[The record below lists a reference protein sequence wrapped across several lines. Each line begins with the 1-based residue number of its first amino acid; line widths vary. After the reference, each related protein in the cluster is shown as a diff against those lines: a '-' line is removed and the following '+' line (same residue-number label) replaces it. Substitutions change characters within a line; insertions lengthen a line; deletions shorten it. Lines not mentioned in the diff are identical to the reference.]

1 MTHLG
6 EVHYETF
13 KHGSKTYFNS
23 TRFFPEPVRRDVF
36 LLYGFVRT
44 ADNLVDSI
52 PQDRDGFHDFVA
64 RYRRATAGSPSGDPI
79 IDGYV
84 ALAERRNFETGWTE
98 AFLASM
104 AMDLDV
110 SVHATLKESLEYI
123 YGSAEVIGLFMARIM
138 GLDEN
143 AMHSARLLGRAMQY
157 INFIRD
163 IAEDNTLGRTYL
175 PISETSLDSL
185 NEAVARKYPKE
196 FRSFINAQLERY
208 VEWQAEA
215 EAGYHLIPKR
225 YRIAIKTAG
234 DMYKWTGHMIA
245 QNPFIVFDRKV
256 KPNRARIVFTGL
268 FNAFHC

>member
-1 MTHLG
+1 
-6 EVHYETF
+6 
-13 KHGSKTYFNS
+13 
-23 TRFFPEPVRRDVF
+23 
-36 LLYGFVRT
+36 
-44 ADNLVDSI
+44 
-52 PQDRDGFHDFVA
+52 
-64 RYRRATAGSPSGDPI
+64 PI

-84 ALAERRNFETGWTE
+84 ALAERRNFEEEWTE
-98 AFLASM
+98 AFFTSM

-110 SVHATLKESLEYI
+110 SVHATLEDSLKYI

-138 GLDEN
+138 GLDEE

-163 IAEDNTLGRTYL
+163 IAEDNELGRTYL
-175 PISETSLDSL
+175 PISETSLGSL
-185 NEAVARKYPKE
+185 DETAARDRPQE
-196 FRSFINAQLERY
+196 FRAFVDAQLERY
-208 VEWQAEA
+208 IAWQAEA
-215 EAGYHLIPKR
+215 EAGYQLIPKR